1 MHHVAMSFNVPSRVV
16 HLCGTSVQSC
26 TKLTLIYISCVVCS
40 YQDWLVQAYPP
51 PVAGGAPS
59 ATNTVFSDMN
69 SEQWD
74 DFMLELTHLI
84 DLGLKDGRWRQ
95 DVKKGKG
102 THAMQNMGVSCPR
115 F

>member
-1 MHHVAMSFNVPSRVV
+1 M
-16 HLCGTSVQSC
+16 
-26 TKLTLIYISCVVCS
+26 
-40 YQDWLVQAYPP
+40 QAYPP

-59 ATNTVFSDMN
+59 ATNAVFSDMN
-69 SEQWD
+69 AEEWGL
-74 DFMLELTHLI
+74 FMAGLTEYI
-84 DLGLKDGRWRQ
+84 DEALLDERWRQ

>member
-1 MHHVAMSFNVPSRVV
+1 MLRKFTAIVWRKCTAM
-16 HLCGTSVQSC
+16 
-26 TKLTLIYISCVVCS
+26 
-40 YQDWLVQAYPP
+40 VQAYPP

-69 SEQWD
+69 SEQWE

-84 DLGLKDGRWRQ
+84 DEELKYGRWRQ

>member
-1 MHHVAMSFNVPSRVV
+1 M
-16 HLCGTSVQSC
+16 
-26 TKLTLIYISCVVCS
+26 
-40 YQDWLVQAYPP
+40 VQAYPP

-59 ATNTVFSDMN
+59 ATNAVFSNMN
-69 SEQWD
+69 DEDWELFMARLTECIDEALRD
-74 DFMLELTHLI
+74 D
-84 DLGLKDGRWRQ
+84 RWRQ

>member
-1 MHHVAMSFNVPSRVV
+1 MA
-16 HLCGTSVQSC
+16 GT
-26 TKLTLIYISCVVCS
+26 
-40 YQDWLVQAYPP
+40 
-51 PVAGGAPS
+51 APS

-69 SEQWD
+69 SEQWE
-74 DFMLELTHLI
+74 DFMLEMTHLI
-84 DLGLKDGRWRQ
+84 DEGLKHGRWRQ

>member
-1 MHHVAMSFNVPSRVV
+1 MSCNVSFRDVLRKYTAMWQIVPHRLWGRVM
-16 HLCGTSVQSC
+16 LCV
-26 TKLTLIYISCVVCS
+26 LISQRC
-40 YQDWLVQAYPP
+40 WLVQAYPP

-59 ATNTVFSDMN
+59 ATNSVFCDMN
-69 SEQWD
+69 SEQWEE
-74 DFMLELTHLI
+74 FMLALTHLI
-84 DLGLKDGRWRQ
+84 REGLKHGRWRQ